1 MPIKVQCACG
11 AAFAAKDEL
20 GGRTVK
26 CPKCQQ
32 PLKIPTAAA
41 APVGAAAAPR
51 TAGPKPQP
59 PQPGPAAQPGRPL
72 SAPLPSQG
80 GGPGSSHGHWDDV
93 GLVAQQAGTA
103 PCPGCAK
110 PMPVNAIVCIQC
122 GYNKKLGRRMETVKQ
137 AEATALPGG
146 HNVTVDDLL
155 SKAAQ
160 SIEED
165 KEEERK
171 KNREGMPW
179 WVYLIGI
186 FGCVGFMITMMLL
199 PKAVALTTGGFIIWG
214 LCIAINIYAT
224 IRIYMIAFNESVTEG
239 VLCLVCGFYQLY
251 FIFTHW
257 DQCGGYVIIQMATNI
272 VSSLVQFALEASLGG
287 MEDEAYRL
295 HPAAPAVA
303 MADFDYHPIPLRK
316 ADVA

>member
-32 PLKIPTAAA
+32 PLKIPAAG

-51 TAGPKPQP
+51 PSPGPQA
-59 PQPGPAAQPGRPL
+59 PQPGPAMPPGRPL
-72 SAPLPSQG
+72 SAPLPSQAAGPG
-80 GGPGSSHGHWDDV
+80 GGHGHWDEV

-110 PMPVNAIVCIQC
+110 PMPVNAVVCIQC
-122 GYNKKLGRRMETVKQ
+122 GYNKKIGRRMETVKQ
-137 AEATALPGG
+137 AEGTALPGG

-155 SKAAQ
+155 TKAART
-160 SIEED
+160 IEDEKED
-165 KEEERK
+165 ERK

-179 WVYLIGI
+179 WVYGIGI
-186 FGCVGFMITMMLL
+186 IGCVGFMITMMLL
-199 PKAVALTTGGFIIWG
+199 PREIALATGGVIIWG
-214 LCIAINIYAT
+214 LAIAINIYAQ
-224 IRIYMIAFNESVTEG
+224 IRMIMIAFSESISEG
-239 VLCLVCGFYQLY
+239 ILFLVVPCYNLY

-257 DQCGGYVIIQMATNI
+257 DQCGGYIIIQMATNI
-272 VSSLVQFALEASLGG
+272 VSSLVQFALEASLAVD
-287 MEDEAYRL
+287 EEEAYRL
-295 HPAAPAVA
+295 DPVPPAVA

-316 ADVA
+316 T

>member
-20 GGRTVK
+20 AGRTVK

-32 PLKIPTAAA
+32 PLKIPAGGAPVAATAPRPA
-41 APVGAAAAPR
+41 APAQPASQ
-51 TAGPKPQP
+51 QP
-59 PQPGPAAQPGRPL
+59 PNRQI
-72 SAPLPSQG
+72 SAPLPSQS
-80 GGPGSSHGHWDDV
+80 GGPGGNHGLYDEI
-93 GLVAQQAGTA
+93 GLKAQQAGTS

-110 PMPVNAIVCIQC
+110 PMPVNAVVCIQC

-137 AEATALPGG
+137 GEAALLPGG

-160 SIEED
+160 SIADD

-171 KNREGMPW
+171 KTREGMPW
-179 WVYLIGI
+179 WVYMIGI
-186 FGCVGFMITMMLL
+186 FACIGFMITMMIL
-199 PKAVALTTGGFIIWG
+199 PKHIALATGGVIIWG
-214 LCIAINIYAT
+214 LCVVVNIYAT
-224 IRIYMIAFNESVTEG
+224 IRIYMIAFNESVGEG
-239 VLCLVCGFYQLY
+239 VMCLICGLYQLY

-257 DQCGGYVIIQMATNI
+257 DQCGGYIIMQMGTNI

-287 MEDEAYRL
+287 MEEEEAYRL
-295 HPAAPAVA
+295 DPLPPAVA
-303 MADFDYHPIPLRK
+303 KADFEYYSIPLRK
-316 ADVA
+316 AAA